1 MAEFL
6 SGIIDF
12 SNNILWSYVLI
23 AGLLGIG
30 IYFTVASR
38 FVQFRF
44 FGEMFRVLG
53 EKPDYKDDSKNI
65 SPFKS
70 FCVGAAT
77 RIGTGNLAGVAVAI
91 TLGGPGA
98 VFWMWIVAL
107 LGGATAFIE
116 STLAQVYKVK
126 EKNAFRGGPAYYIE
140 KGLKAR
146 WLGIIFAVLIAI
158 TFGLIFNSVQ
168 SNTISLAFENAFSIN
183 RLVIGLIITA
193 ITGLVIFGGVHRI
206 ANLSSVIVP
215 VMAILYIVI
224 AMIVLIMNVAELPSV
239 IALIVKSAF
248 GFEQA
253 LGGAIG
259 AAIMN
264 GVKRG
269 LFSNEAGMGSAP
281 NAAATSTT
289 SHPAK
294 QGLIQS
300 LGVFVDTILV
310 CSSTAFIILL
320 APVFQTG
327 DVTGIELL
335 QNSLN
340 SHVGGW
346 SGIFISVAI
355 FLFAFSSII
364 GSYYYGETNIEF
376 IKESKPA
383 LFIFRLAT
391 MAFVL
396 IGSVSSL
403 SLVWKMADLFMALMT
418 VINLIAI
425 GLLGKIAFKVL
436 KDYEKQRKQGKN
448 PVFNPTKL
456 GIKDADAWIE
466 DEEEDEEE
474 SKKEEAV
481 G

>member
-1 MAEFL
+1 MEELL
-6 SGIIDF
+6 SSIIDF
-12 SNNILWSYVLI
+12 SNNILWGYVLI

-30 IYFTVASR
+30 IYFTIASR

-44 FGEMFRVLG
+44 IGEMIRVLG
-53 EKPDYKDDSKNI
+53 EKPQFENGKKNI

-116 STLAQVYKVK
+116 STLAQVYKIRDSK
-126 EKNAFRGGPAYYIE
+126 AFRGGPAYYIE

-146 WLGIIFAVLIAI
+146 WLGIVFAVLIAV

-168 SNTISLAFENAFSIN
+168 SNTIALAFENAFGVN
-183 RLVIGLIITA
+183 RLVIGLIVTA

-215 VMAILYIVI
+215 IMAVLYLLI
-224 AMIVLIMNVAELPSV
+224 ATVVLIINIGELPSV
-239 IALIVKSAF
+239 IGLIVGHAL

-253 LGGAIG
+253 VGGAIG
-259 AAIMN
+259 AAILN

-320 APVFQTG
+320 APAFRSG
-327 DVTGIELL
+327 DISGIELL

-340 SHVGGW
+340 SHIGGW
-346 SGIFISVAI
+346 AGIFISVAI

-364 GSYYYGETNIEF
+364 GSYYYGESNIEF
-376 IKESKPA
+376 IKESKSA
-383 LFIFRLAT
+383 LLAFRLGT

-425 GLLGKIAFKVL
+425 GLLGKVAFKVL
-436 KDYEKQRKQGKN
+436 KDYEMQRKAGKD
-448 PVFNPTKL
+448 PVFKPSEL
-456 GIKDADAWIE
+456 GIEDTEAWEE
-466 DEEEDEEE
+466 DKEEE
-474 SKKEEAV
+474 KRAAI
-481 G
+481 

>member
-1 MAEFL
+1 MEDFL
-6 SGIIDF
+6 SGIID
-12 SNNILWSYVLI
+12 SANGVLWGYVLI

-30 IYFTVASR
+30 IYFTIASR

-44 FGEMFRVLG
+44 MGEMIKVLG
-53 EKPDYKDDSKNI
+53 EKPEYKEGEKNI

-70 FCVGAAT
+70 FCIGAAT

-107 LGGATAFIE
+107 LGGATALIE
-116 STLAQVYKVK
+116 STLAQVYKVRDTK
-126 EKNAFRGGPAYYIE
+126 AFRGGPAYYIE
-140 KGLKAR
+140 KGLGSR
-146 WLGIIFAVLIAI
+146 WLGIVFAILIAV

-168 SNTISLAFENAFSIN
+168 ANTIALAFENSFGMD
-183 RLVIGLIITA
+183 RLVVGIIMTA

-206 ANLSSVIVP
+206 ANLTSVIVP
-215 VMAILYIVI
+215 IMAVLYIAI
-224 AMIVLIMNVAELPSV
+224 ALVVLVMNFTQIPSV
-239 IALIVKSAF
+239 IGVIVGSAF
-248 GFEQA
+248 GLEQA
-253 LGGAIG
+253 FGGAIG

-289 SHPAK
+289 SHPVK
-294 QGLIQS
+294 QGLVQS

-310 CSSTAFIILL
+310 CSATAFIILM
-320 APVFQTG
+320 APIFQTG
-327 DVTGIELL
+327 DVSGIELL

-340 SHVGGW
+340 SHIGGW

-376 IKESKPA
+376 IKESQAGKMV
-383 LFIFRLAT
+383 FRFAT

-425 GLLGKIAFKVL
+425 GLLSKVAFKVL
-436 KDYEKQRKQGKN
+436 KDYEAQRKAGKN
-448 PVFNPTKL
+448 PEFSPSKL
-456 GIKDADAWIE
+456 GIENTEAWE
-466 DEEEDEEE
+466 DELET
-474 SKKEEAV
+474 KKEAA

>member
-1 MAEFL
+1 MEEFV
-6 SGIIDF
+6 SGVIDAW
-12 SNNILWSYVLI
+12 NGILWGYVLI

-30 IYFTVASR
+30 IYFTIASR
-38 FVQFRF
+38 FVQFRYI
-44 FGEMFRVLG
+44 GEMVRVLG
-53 EKPDYKDDSKNI
+53 EKPEFKDGSKNI

-98 VFWMWIVAL
+98 IFWMWIVAL

-116 STLAQVYKVK
+116 STLAQVYKIK
-126 EKNAFRGGPAYYIE
+126 DSKAFRGGPAYYIE
-140 KGLKAR
+140 KGLKKR

-168 SNTISLAFENAFSIN
+168 SNTIALAFENAFGMN
-183 RLVIGLIITA
+183 RLVVGLIITA
-193 ITGLVIFGGVHRI
+193 VTGIVIFGGVHRI

-215 VMAILYIVI
+215 VMAVLYLTI
-224 AMIVLIMNVAELPSV
+224 ATVVMFMNITELPSV
-239 IALIVKSAF
+239 IALIVQSAF

-253 LGGAIG
+253 VGGAIG

-281 NAAATSTT
+281 NAAATATT

-310 CSSTAFIILL
+310 CSATAFIILL
-320 APVFQTG
+320 APQFRTG
-327 DVTGIELL
+327 EVSGIELL
-335 QNSLN
+335 QNSLD
-340 SHVGGW
+340 SHIGGW
-346 SGIFISVAI
+346 AAVFISVAI

-376 IKESKPA
+376 IKESKKA
-383 LFIFRLAT
+383 ILGYRVAT

-425 GLLGKIAFKVL
+425 GMLAKVAMKVL
-436 KDYEKQRKQGKN
+436 KDYEMQRKAGKN
-448 PVFNPTKL
+448 PVFDPTAL
-456 GIKDADAWIE
+456 GIEGTEAW
-466 DEEEDEEE
+466 EEKREE
-474 SKKEEAV
+474 KKVA

>member
-1 MAEFL
+1 MEELL
-6 SGIIDF
+6 SSIIDF
-12 SNNILWSYVLI
+12 SNNILWGYVLI

-30 IYFTVASR
+30 IYFTIVSR

-44 FGEMFRVLG
+44 IGEMIRVLG
-53 EKPDYKDDSKNI
+53 EKPQFKNGKKNI

-116 STLAQVYKVK
+116 STLAQVYKIK
-126 EKNAFRGGPAYYIE
+126 DAKAFRGGPAYYIE

-146 WLGIIFAVLIAI
+146 WLGIVFAVLIAV

-168 SNTISLAFENAFSIN
+168 SNTIALAFENAFGVN
-183 RLVIGLIITA
+183 RLVIGFIITA
-193 ITGLVIFGGVHRI
+193 LTGLVIFGGVHRI

-215 VMAILYIVI
+215 VMAVLYLLI
-224 AMIVLIMNVAELPSV
+224 ATVVLIINIGELPSV
-239 IALIVKSAF
+239 IGLIVGHAL

-253 LGGAIG
+253 VGGAIG
-259 AAIMN
+259 AAILN

-320 APVFQTG
+320 APGFRSG
-327 DVTGIELL
+327 DVSGIELL

-340 SHVGGW
+340 SHIGGW
-346 SGIFISVAI
+346 AGIFISIAI
-355 FLFAFSSII
+355 LLFAFSSII

-383 LFIFRLAT
+383 LLAFRIGT

-425 GLLGKIAFKVL
+425 GLLGKVAFKVL
-436 KDYEKQRKQGKN
+436 KDYEAQRKAGKD
-448 PVFNPTKL
+448 PVFKPSEL
-456 GIKDADAWIE
+456 GIEDTEAW
-466 DEEEDEEE
+466 EEEKEEE
-474 SKKEEAV
+474 KKAV
-481 G
+481 I

>member
-30 IYFTVASR
+30 IYFTIASR

-53 EKPDYKDDSKNI
+53 EKPDYKDEAKNI

-126 EKNAFRGGPAYYIE
+126 GKNAFRGGPAYYIE

-146 WLGIIFAVLIAI
+146 WLGIIFAVLITI

-168 SNTISLAFENAFSIN
+168 SNTISLAFENAFGVN

-239 IALIVKSAF
+239 MALIVKSAF

-391 MAFVL
+391 MGFVL

-436 KDYEKQRKQGKN
+436 KDYENQRKQGKS

>member
-1 MAEFL
+1 MAEFMN
-6 SGIIDF
+6 GMVDAW
-12 SNNILWSYVLI
+12 NGILWGYVLI

-44 FGEMFRVLG
+44 IGEMVRVLG
-53 EKPDYKDDSKNI
+53 EKPEFKDGSKNI

-98 VFWMWIVAL
+98 IFWMWIVAL

-116 STLAQVYKVK
+116 STLAQVYKIK
-126 EKNAFRGGPAYYIE
+126 DSKAFRGGPAYYIE
-140 KGLKAR
+140 KGLKKR

-168 SNTISLAFENAFSIN
+168 SNTIALAFENAFGMN
-183 RLVIGLIITA
+183 RLVVGLIITA
-193 ITGLVIFGGVHRI
+193 VTGLVIFGGVHRI

-215 VMAILYIVI
+215 VMAVLYLTI
-224 AMIVLIMNVAELPSV
+224 ATVVMFMNITELPSV

-253 LGGAIG
+253 VGGAIG

-281 NAAATSTT
+281 NAAATATT

-310 CSSTAFIILL
+310 CSATAFIILL
-320 APVFQTG
+320 APQFRTG
-327 DVTGIELL
+327 EVSGIELL
-335 QNSLN
+335 QNSLD
-340 SHVGGW
+340 SHIGGW
-346 SGIFISVAI
+346 AAIFISVAI

-376 IKESKPA
+376 IKESKKA
-383 LFIFRLAT
+383 ILGYRVAT

-425 GLLGKIAFKVL
+425 GMLAKVAMKVL
-436 KDYEKQRKQGKN
+436 KDYETQRKAGKN
-448 PVFNPTKL
+448 PVFNPTAL
-456 GIKDADAWIE
+456 GIEGTEAW
-466 DEEEDEEE
+466 DEKREE
-474 SKKEEAV
+474 KKVA

>member
-1 MAEFL
+1 MGEILSPILDFL
-6 SGIIDF
+6 
-12 SNNILWSYVLI
+12 NNILWSYVLI
-23 AGLLGIG
+23 GGLIGLG
-30 IYFTVASR
+30 IYFTIGSR

-44 FGEMFRVLG
+44 IGEMVRVLT
-53 EKPDYKDDSKNI
+53 EKTDFRDGKKNI

-116 STLAQVYKVK
+116 STLAQVYKIK
-126 EKNAFRGGPAYYIE
+126 DSDAFRGGPAYYIE
-140 KGLKAR
+140 KGLKKR
-146 WLGIIFAVLIAI
+146 WLGIVFAVLIAV

-168 SNTISLAFENAFSIN
+168 SNTISLAFENSFGAN
-183 RLVIGLIITA
+183 RVIVGLVLTA
-193 ITGLVIFGGVHRI
+193 LTGLVIFGGVHRI

-215 VMAILYIVI
+215 IMAVLYLVLAAVVLIINIGELPAILS
-224 AMIVLIMNVAELPSV
+224 MIFSH
-239 IALIVKSAF
+239 AF
-248 GFEQA
+248 GLEQA
-253 LGGAIG
+253 VGGGIG

-300 LGVFVDTILV
+300 LGVFVDTIFV
-310 CSSTAFIILL
+310 CTATAFIILL

-327 DVTGIELL
+327 NVSGIELL
-335 QNSLN
+335 QNSLD
-340 SHVGGW
+340 SHIGVW
-346 SGIFISVAI
+346 SSFFISVAI

-376 IKESKPA
+376 IKESKNA
-383 LFIFRLAT
+383 KLAFRIAT
-391 MAFVL
+391 MVFVF
-396 IGSVSSL
+396 IGSVASL
-403 SLVWKMADLFMALMT
+403 GLVWKMADLFMALMT

-425 GLLGKIAFKVL
+425 GLLGKVAFKVL
-436 KDYEKQRKQGKN
+436 KDYEIQRKAGKN
-448 PVFNPTKL
+448 PVFKPSELDIDNTE
-456 GIKDADAWIE
+456 AWE
-466 DEEEDEEE
+466 EEE
-474 SKKEEAV
+474 SEKKSAV

>member
-1 MAEFL
+1 MEEF
-6 SGIIDF
+6 ITTIVDF

-23 AGLLGIG
+23 AGLLGLG
-30 IYFTVASR
+30 IYFTIASR

-44 FGEMFRVLG
+44 IGEMIRVLA
-53 EKPDYKDDSKNI
+53 EKPQFKDGQKNI

-116 STLAQVYKVK
+116 STLAQVYKIRDSK
-126 EKNAFRGGPAYYIE
+126 AFRGGPAYYIE
-140 KGLKAR
+140 KGLKKR
-146 WLGIIFAVLIAI
+146 WLGIVFAVLIAV

-168 SNTISLAFENAFSIN
+168 SNTIALAFENAFGVN
-183 RLVIGLIITA
+183 RWVVGLIITA

-215 VMAILYIVI
+215 IMAVLYLLI
-224 AMIVLIMNVAELPSV
+224 AFIVLVINIGELPS
-239 IALIVKSAF
+239 IIGIIVGHAF

-253 LGGAIG
+253 FGGAIG

-300 LGVFVDTILV
+300 LGVFVDTIFV
-310 CSSTAFIILL
+310 CSATAFIILL
-320 APVFQTG
+320 APVFRTG
-327 DVTGIELL
+327 EVSGIELL
-335 QNSLN
+335 QNSLD
-340 SHVGGW
+340 SHIGGW
-346 SGIFISVAI
+346 AAIFISLAI
-355 FLFAFSSII
+355 LLFAFSSII

-383 LFIFRLAT
+383 LLIFRIAT
-391 MAFVL
+391 MAFVM

-425 GLLGKIAFKVL
+425 GLLGKVAFKVL
-436 KDYEKQRKQGKN
+436 KDYEMQRKAGKD
-448 PVFNPTKL
+448 PVFCPKKL
-456 GIKDADAWIE
+456 GIENTEAWE
-466 DEEEDEEE
+466 DDEYEERRQ
-474 SKKEEAV
+474 KEAV
-481 G
+481 

>member
-1 MAEFL
+1 MEGFL
-6 SGIIDF
+6 NGIIDA
-12 SNNILWSYVLI
+12 SNGILWGYVLI
-23 AGLLGIG
+23 AGLLGLG

-44 FGEMFRVLG
+44 FGEMIRVMS
-53 EKPDYKDDSKNI
+53 EKPEYKDGSKNI

-98 VFWMWIVAL
+98 IFWMWIVAL

-116 STLAQVYKVK
+116 STLAQVYKIK
-126 EKNAFRGGPAYYIE
+126 DTKAYRGGPAYYIE
-140 KGLKAR
+140 KGLKKR

-168 SNTISLAFENAFSIN
+168 SNTIALAFENAFGMN
-183 RLVIGLIITA
+183 RLVVGLIITA
-193 ITGLVIFGGVHRI
+193 VTGLVIFGGVHRI
-206 ANLSSVIVP
+206 ANLSSIIVP
-215 VMAILYIVI
+215 VMAILYLTIAIVV
-224 AMIVLIMNVAELPSV
+224 MFMNIAELPSV

-253 LGGAIG
+253 VGGAIG

-281 NAAATSTT
+281 NAAATATT

-310 CSSTAFIILL
+310 CSATAFIILL
-320 APVFQTG
+320 APQFKSG
-327 DVTGIELL
+327 DVSGIELL
-335 QNSLN
+335 QNSLS
-340 SHVGGW
+340 SHIGGW
-346 SGIFISVAI
+346 AAVFISVAI

-376 IKESKPA
+376 IKESKTA
-383 LFIFRLAT
+383 ILGYRVAT

-396 IGSVSSL
+396 VGSISSL

-418 VINLIAI
+418 IINLIAI
-425 GLLGKIAFKVL
+425 GMLAKVAMKVL
-436 KDYEKQRKQGKN
+436 KDYEMQRKAGKN
-448 PVFNPTKL
+448 PVFNPSAL
-456 GIKDADAWIE
+456 GIEDTEAW
-466 DEEEDEEE
+466 EEERKE
-474 SKKEEAV
+474 KKV

>member
-1 MAEFL
+1 MEGFL
-6 SGIIDF
+6 SGIID
-12 SNNILWSYVLI
+12 SANGVLWGYVLI
-23 AGLLGIG
+23 AGLLGLG
-30 IYFTVASR
+30 IYFTIASR

-44 FGEMFRVLG
+44 IGEMFRVLT
-53 EKPDYKDDSKNI
+53 EKPEYKEGEKNI

-70 FCVGAAT
+70 FCIGAAT

-116 STLAQVYKVK
+116 STLAQVYKVRDSK
-126 EKNAFRGGPAYYIE
+126 SFRGGPAYYIE
-140 KGLKAR
+140 KGLNSRA
-146 WLGIIFAVLIAI
+146 WGIVFAILIAV

-168 SNTISLAFENAFSIN
+168 ANTIALAFENSFGIN
-183 RLVIGLIITA
+183 RLTVGLIITA
-193 ITGLVIFGGVHRI
+193 VTGLVIFGGVHRI
-206 ANLSSVIVP
+206 ANLSSIIVP
-215 VMAILYIVI
+215 VMAILYIAI
-224 AMIVLIMNVAELPSV
+224 ALVVLVMNFSELPSV
-239 IALIVKSAF
+239 LGVIVGSAF
-248 GFEQA
+248 GLEQA
-253 LGGAIG
+253 FGGAIG

-320 APVFQTG
+320 APVFQSG
-327 DVTGIELL
+327 DVSGIELL
-335 QNSLN
+335 QNSLD
-340 SHVGGW
+340 SHIGGW
-346 SGIFISVAI
+346 AGIFISLAI

-376 IKESKPA
+376 IKQSKA
-383 LFIFRLAT
+383 GILAFRFAT

-418 VINLIAI
+418 VINLVAI
-425 GLLGKIAFKVL
+425 GLLAKVAFRVL
-436 KDYEKQRKQGKN
+436 KDYEVQRKAGKN
-448 PVFNPTKL
+448 PEFSPSKL
-456 GIKDADAWIE
+456 GIDNAEAW
-466 DEEEDEEE
+466 EEETEE
-474 SKKEEAV
+474 KQEAA

>member
-1 MAEFL
+1 MEELL
-6 SGIIDF
+6 SSIIDF
-12 SNNILWSYVLI
+12 SNNILWGYVLI

-30 IYFTVASR
+30 IYFTIASR

-44 FGEMFRVLG
+44 IGEMIRVLG
-53 EKPDYKDDSKNI
+53 EKPQFKDGEKNI

-116 STLAQVYKVK
+116 STLAQVYKIK
-126 EKNAFRGGPAYYIE
+126 DSKAFRGGPAYYIE

-146 WLGIIFAVLIAI
+146 WLGIVFAVLIAV

-168 SNTISLAFENAFSIN
+168 SNTIALAFENAFGVN
-183 RLVIGLIITA
+183 RLVIGLVITA
-193 ITGLVIFGGVHRI
+193 VTGLVIFGGVHRI

-215 VMAILYIVI
+215 IMAVLYLLI
-224 AMIVLIMNVAELPSV
+224 ATVVLIINIGELPSV
-239 IALIVKSAF
+239 IGLIVGHAL

-253 LGGAIG
+253 VGGAIG
-259 AAIMN
+259 AAILN

-320 APVFQTG
+320 APAFQAG
-327 DVTGIELL
+327 DVSGIELL

-340 SHVGGW
+340 SHIGGW

-383 LFIFRLAT
+383 LLAFRIGT

-396 IGSVSSL
+396 IGSISSL

-425 GLLGKIAFKVL
+425 G
-436 KDYEKQRKQGKN
+436 
-448 PVFNPTKL
+448 
-456 GIKDADAWIE
+456 
-466 DEEEDEEE
+466 
-474 SKKEEAV
+474 
-481 G
+481 

>member
-1 MAEFL
+1 MEGIL
-6 SGIIDF
+6 SGIID
-12 SNNILWSYVLI
+12 SLNGVLWGYVLI
-23 AGLLGIG
+23 AALLGIG
-30 IYFTVASR
+30 VYFTIASR

-44 FGEMFRVLG
+44 IGEMIRVLA
-53 EKPDYKDDSKNI
+53 EKPDFEEGKKNI

-70 FCVGAAT
+70 FCIGAAT

-116 STLAQVYKVK
+116 STLAQVYKIK
-126 EKNAFRGGPAYYIE
+126 DSTAFRGGPAYYIE

-146 WLGIIFAVLIAI
+146 WLGIIFALLIAF

-168 SNTISLAFENAFSIN
+168 SNTIALAFENAFGMD
-183 RLVIGLIITA
+183 RLVMGLIITA
-193 ITGLVIFGGVHRI
+193 VTGLVIFGGVHRI

-215 VMAILYIVI
+215 VMALLYIAI
-224 AMIVLIMNVAELPSV
+224 ALVVLFINFAELPNV
-239 IALIVKSAF
+239 IGIIVGSAF
-248 GFEQA
+248 GMEQA
-253 LGGAIG
+253 FGGAIG

-310 CSSTAFIILL
+310 CSATAFIILL
-320 APVFQTG
+320 APAFQSG
-327 DVTGIELL
+327 DVSGIELL

-340 SHVGGW
+340 SHIGGW
-346 SGIFISVAI
+346 AGVFIALAI
-355 FLFAFSSII
+355 LLFAFSSII

-376 IKESKPA
+376 IKESPA
-383 LFIFRLAT
+383 AKLIFRLAT
-391 MAFVL
+391 MAFVF
-396 IGSVSSL
+396 IGSISSL

-418 VINLIAI
+418 LINLVAI
-425 GLLGKIAFKVL
+425 GLLGRVAFKVL
-436 KDYEKQRKQGKN
+436 KDYEMQRKAGKN
-448 PVFNPTKL
+448 PTFEPSKL
-456 GIKDADAWIE
+456 GITEAEAWE
-466 DEEEDEEE
+466 DEEEPEQE
-474 SKKEEAV
+474 KAI